1 MHPIYRSSA
10 AIITG
15 LVLALVFFLAPT
27 TVNASEWDRMTKFTV
42 SHPFEVPGMTLQP
55 NTRYTMR
62 LYDSPSTRNV
72 VQVLNGDDTK
82 MLTQFMAITDERLE
96 PVDKTTFTFIET
108 EPGYPMPIKEWFYP
122 GRNIGLEFV
131 YPKEQALE
139 IARHAKEPILSAES
153 VDLHKL
159 AAVRVEA
166 ISPLGSEAPATT
178 TAENGPKAELPPAE
192 EAKPTPAPE
201 PETVPNPPAAEE
213 QPQEQPQAP
222 AIAENNQPEI
232 QEPVAPPAAPAPA
245 ANEETNT
252 RELPKTAG
260 ELPLMALIGVLCLG
274 AGIGMKV
281 VSAKS

>member
-1 MHPIYRSSA
+1 MRPIYRNHA
-10 AIITG
+10 AIVG
-15 LVLALVFFLAPT
+15 VLMLALVFFLAPT
-27 TVNASEWDRMTKFTV
+27 TTNASEWDLMTKFTV
-42 SHPFEVPGMTLQP
+42 NHPFEVPGLTLAP
-55 NTRYTMR
+55 NTRYTIR

-82 MLTQFMAITDERLE
+82 MLTQFMAISDERLE

-139 IARHAKEPILSAES
+139 IARHAKEAILTAES

-159 AAVRVEA
+159 SSVEVV
-166 ISPLGSEAPATT
+166 SVGPLGREIPTT
-178 TAENGPKAELPPAE
+178 ATAENGPKAELPPAE
-192 EAKPTPAPE
+192 QAKPTPAPE
-201 PETVPNPPAAEE
+201 PVNPPAAEE
-213 QPQEQPQAP
+213 QPQQLPP
-222 AIAENNQPEI
+222 AIAENNEPEVQQPA
-232 QEPVAPPAAPAPA
+232 VAPPAAPAPSAPA
-245 ANEETNT
+245 ANEENNT

-260 ELPLMALIGVLCLG
+260 ELPLMALIGALCLG

-281 VSAKS
+281 LSAKS